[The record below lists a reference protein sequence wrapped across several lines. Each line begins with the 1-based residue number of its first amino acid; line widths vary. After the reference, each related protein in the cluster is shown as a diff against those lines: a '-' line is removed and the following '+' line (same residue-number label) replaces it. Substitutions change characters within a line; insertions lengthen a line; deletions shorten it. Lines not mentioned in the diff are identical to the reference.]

1 MVGKLGRGNAIFCR
15 TFNRVVFWFGHK
27 NGVLGQAWTLLGR
40 SLDTFRTA
48 LLSAFHNT
56 SHKQLQCKQ
65 AYERD
70 GERKREREREREGE
84 RKRERER
91 ERERAREMKRE
102 RERERRM

>member
-70 GERKREREREREGE
+70 GERKREREREREIWRKRVREGE
-84 RKRERER
+84 KDGYRERER
-91 ERERAREMKRE
+91 ERGREWE
-102 RERERRM
+102 I

>member
-48 LLSAFHNT
+48 LLSAFHNI

-65 AYERD
+65 DYERD
-70 GERKREREREREGE
+70 GERKKEREREGE
-84 RKRERER
+84 RERDG
-91 ERERAREMKRE
+91 
-102 RERERRM
+102 